1 MKLSYKRTI
10 LVGFAF
16 FLICAF
22 WQAYDNT
29 VPLILTNKFGMSQT
43 WSGVI
48 MAMDNVL
55 ALFLLPLFG
64 HISDKCTH
72 PKGRRTPFIVVG
84 TLVAAIALI
93 ALSFADNAQLKR
105 LDKVS
110 AIDDP
115 AALETY
121 RLEGVY
127 LGRAIAAA
135 CNLLNPSKVII
146 GGGIS
151 LAFDL
156 FEASLW
162 DTLRQYIYWNANQ
175 QLTIQPTALGYNGGL
190 LGAAAVA
197 VCGLENRHGW
207 GMVESRKPG
216 Q

>member
-1 MKLSYKRTI
+1 MKDFLYLTVSNGCGGAIFMGDLLYYGASGNAGEIGHVCVEPQGRQCNCGARGCLEMHAAGPALVKNYLEVGGLSQ
-10 LVGFAF
+10 LQG
-16 FLICAF
+16 
-22 WQAYDNT
+22 QAPNA
-29 VPLILTNKFGMSQT
+29 K
-43 WSGVI
+43 
-48 MAMDNVL
+48 
-55 ALFLLPLFG
+55 
-64 HISDKCTH
+64 
-72 PKGRRTPFIVVG
+72 
-84 TLVAAIALI
+84 AIADL
-93 ALSFADNAQLKR
+93 AR
-105 LDKVS
+105 GG
-110 AIDDP
+110 DP

-156 FEASLW
+156 FQASLW

>member
-1 MKLSYKRTI
+1 MKRR
-10 LVGFAF
+10 
-16 FLICAF
+16 LIPWA
-22 WQAYDNT
+22 
-29 VPLILTNKFGMSQT
+29 
-43 WSGVI
+43 
-48 MAMDNVL
+48 L
-55 ALFLLPLFG
+55 ALLLCAGCAGPAQPTQ
-64 HISDKCTH
+64 SPT
-72 PKGRRTPFIVVG
+72 
-84 TLVAAIALI
+84 AAPQPSQGEDIT
-93 ALSFADNAQLKR
+93 FTRDNFPR
-105 LDKVS
+105 LDGS
-110 AIDDP
+110 TSTAP
-115 AALETY
+115 
-121 RLEGVY
+121 